1 MVLIPCCPYLV
12 GFGNISGNVVWA
24 FVNMLVRHGW
34 AKILMARPK
43 QPTAKVYQQRYNI
56 ETLDTFADWVVAN
69 LGTVTLD
76 TVYLI
81 KIYIC

>member
-1 MVLIPCCPYLV
+1 
-12 GFGNISGNVVWA
+12 
-24 FVNMLVRHGW
+24 
-34 AKILMARPK
+34 MARPK

-76 TVYLI
+76 
-81 KIYIC
+81 IYEKFIYVKYVIRL

>member
-1 MVLIPCCPYLV
+1 
-12 GFGNISGNVVWA
+12 
-24 FVNMLVRHGW
+24 
-34 AKILMARPK
+34 MARPK